1 MLWSDKMKKKLLII
15 LPICV
20 LIIILV
26 AAGNYYKEAKTS
38 KQKAQYMN
46 QLKDTNKNSKVI
58 ATVDNQPITENDLK
72 IKEIFNDNNLSNDK
86 LLDNLIRDKVL
97 FTDAKNQN
105 LVPSDTEVQNRVNEV
120 RKQIQQNDTN
130 ALKKIKEYQNG
141 LGISEDEY
149 WNKIVFNKYKESIT
163 INNLIRK
170 ENELE
175 NNTLNNKSLNMQNK
189 VANNNQTQSNN
200 NISNNKIS
208 YEQTIDTL
216 YNKAK
221 QTHEI
226 KIMK

>member
-1 MLWSDKMKKKLLII
+1 MKKKLLII

>member
-1 MLWSDKMKKKLLII
+1 MKKKLIII

-20 LIIILV
+20 LVIVLV
-26 AAGNYYKEAKTS
+26 AAGNYYKEAKTN
-38 KQKAQYMN
+38 KEKAQYMN
-46 QLKDTNKNSKVI
+46 VLKDTSKNSKVI

-72 IKEIFNDNNLSNDK
+72 IKEIFNDNNLSSDK

-97 FTDAKNQN
+97 LSDAKNQN
-105 LVPSDTEVQNRVNEV
+105 LVPSDTEVQNRVNDA
-120 RKQIQQNDTN
+120 RKQIQQNDTD

-170 ENELE
+170 ENELQ
-175 NNTLNNKSLNMQNK
+175 NSTLNNKSLNMQSK
-189 VANNNQTQSNN
+189 VANNTQTQ
-200 NISNNKIS
+200 SNNKIS
-208 YEQTIDTL
+208 YEQTMNTL